1 MSNITLQANEI
12 QSVSF
17 HNQSI
22 AVLSCKDK
30 PYIAMKPIVEN
41 IGLDWV
47 SQLKR
52 IKRHPILNRGM
63 VIMTI
68 VAKDGK
74 NRELA
79 CIPLSMLNG
88 WLFGIDVNRVKPEL
102 KDRLI
107 QYQEE
112 CFEVL
117 FNHFMPKIN
126 NGLLPSHQRHI
137 QNVVSKLANV
147 AGNSYQAV
155 YRSIK
160 DRFQVGTYKDIPEE
174 KYHALC
180 EFLGCEPLEGEYIA
194 FSNNKSNLSDD
205 EWYDLAWLFKAAYHM
220 RDKLEDLSPSLNAI
234 RSDYAT
240 SVSSMA
246 HEYKRNL
253 ESAKVILI
261 RETAHIEPYSFK
273 WQTVLPELR
282 NKF

>member
-1 MSNITLQANEI
+1 MSNITSQTNQI
-12 QSVSF
+12 QLSTFNF
-17 HNQSI
+17 HNSLVRTTEINGQIWFLANDVCSI
-22 AVLSCKDK
+22 LEYKNTRRTISLHCKEK
-30 PYIAMKPIVEN
+30 GVTKRYTPTSSGEQEMIYINEPN
-41 IGLDWV
+41 
-47 SQLKR
+47 
-52 IKRHPILNRGM
+52 
-63 VIMTI
+63 
-68 VAKDGK
+68 
-74 NRELA
+74 
-79 CIPLSMLNG
+79 
-88 WLFGIDVNRVKPEL
+88 LF
-102 KDRLI
+102 RLI
-107 QYQEE
+107 IKSKKEE
-112 CFEVL
+112 AVVFEEWV
-117 FNHFMPKIN
+117 MED
-126 NGLLPSHQRHI
+126 LLPTIRKTGKYELPRILTPAHQRHI
-137 QNVVSKLANV
+137 QNVVSRLANV

-174 KYHALC
+174 KYYALC

-194 FSNNKSNLSDD
+194 FSNNKSNISDD